1 MPVRSMSLKT
11 EIKAV
16 HSHDVE
22 RLLKKYDQ
30 YEAFVENR
38 ITCYVCGRPV
48 NADNMASLRRSG
60 DKLEFACEDASCYGA
75 VLKGMAS
82 K

>member
-1 MPVRSMSLKT
+1 MMTLKEI

-22 RLLKKYDQ
+22 ELLRKYDQ
-30 YEAFVENR
+30 YDEFMENR
-38 ITCYVCGRPV
+38 ITCYVCGKPV
-48 NADNMASLRRSG
+48 NEDNMSSLRRSG
-60 DKLEFACEDASCYGA
+60 EKLEFACGETSCYDEA
-75 VLKGMAS
+75 IKGISS

>member
-1 MPVRSMSLKT
+1 MKKT

-22 RLLKKYDQ
+22 ELLRKYDQ
-30 YEAFVENR
+30 YDAFVENR
-38 ITCYVCGRPV
+38 ILCYVCGKPI
-48 NADNMASLRRSG
+48 NENNMASLRRSG
-60 DKLEFACEDASCYGA
+60 EKLEFACEETSCYDEA
-75 VLKGMAS
+75 IKGIAS